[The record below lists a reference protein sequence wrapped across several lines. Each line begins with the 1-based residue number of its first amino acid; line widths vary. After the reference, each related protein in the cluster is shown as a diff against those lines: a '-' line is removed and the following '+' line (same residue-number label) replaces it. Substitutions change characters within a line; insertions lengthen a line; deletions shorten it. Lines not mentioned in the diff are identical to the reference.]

1 MFNPMKKATFIIGLI
16 FVFIQDSIHAQSIG
30 RVGAPVDISTA
41 CTGGVVCM
49 GGGSDVDAAF
59 KWMIHQSGGGD
70 FVVIRADFD
79 TAYNSYIY
87 QLGGANSVET
97 FQVAS
102 VAAANDSGLVQA
114 VRKAAAVFF
123 SGGDQNDYITYY
135 KGTALGNVFDYLVH
149 VKHAPIGGTSAG
161 MAIMGYVYYDGI
173 TDITSAQGL
182 ADPYSSGT
190 GIHYD
195 DFLKNPFMQNTITDP
210 HFLTR
215 SRQGRTS
222 SFMARMIK
230 DQGRCDVKA
239 IACDEGTAVCID
251 QNGVGMVVGESQAFF
266 MRQYCAAPEVCISG
280 SPLTWTNGVKVYA
293 LNGPGD
299 LTTAP
304 TVSLSFNISND
315 WNSGTEVGGVYQ
327 YWTVSNGVITLTGT
341 TGTPA
346 NCSAGY
352 GCVAGIK
359 EFSEQLSSL
368 TLLSNPVFNNSVSV
382 SLIAEKAQLIQLDVT
397 DIQGRILKQQTES
410 INPGN
415 NSLHVNVQE
424 IPAGM
429 YFLRA
434 DNRQV
439 KFVKD

>member
-1 MFNPMKKATFIIGLI
+1 MKKATFTICLI
-16 FVFIQDSIHAQSIG
+16 FLFVHNIINAQSIG
-30 RVGAPVDISTA
+30 RVGAAVDISTT

-59 KWMIHQSGGGD
+59 KWMINQSGGGD

-102 VAAANDSGLVQA
+102 VAMANDSAVVQA

-135 KGTALGNVFDYLVH
+135 KGTALGNVFDYLVN

-161 MAIMGYVYYDGI
+161 MAIQGYVYYDGI
-173 TDITSAQGL
+173 TDIISSQGL

-195 DFLKNPFMQNTITDP
+195 DFLHNPFMQNTITDP

-215 SRQGRTS
+215 SRQGRTT

-251 QNGVGMVVGESQAFF
+251 QNGIGMVVGESQVFF
-266 MRQYCAAPEVCISG
+266 MRQYCAAPETCISG

-293 LNGPGD
+293 ISGPGD

-304 TVSLSFNISND
+304 TVSLSFNLSND
-315 WNSGTEVGGVYQ
+315 WNSGAEVGGVYQ
-327 YWTVSNGVITLTGT
+327 YWTVNNGVITLTGT
-341 TGTPA
+341 TGNPA
-346 NCSAGY
+346 SCSNTY
-352 GCVAGIK
+352 GCITGIK
-359 EFSEQLSSL
+359 EFNEQVNSL
-368 TLLSNPVFNNSVSV
+368 NLLSNPVFNNTVSV
-382 SLIAEKAQLIQLDVT
+382 SLISEKAAIIQLDVI
-397 DIQGRILKQQTES
+397 DIQGRVLKKQTES
-410 INPGN
+410 IIPGN
-415 NSLHVNVQE
+415 NFLNVNIQE
-424 IPAGM
+424 MPAGM

-434 DNRQV
+434 NNRQV